1 MKLSWLLLP
10 ALAAGLVS
18 VGLAQNNAPARVVID
33 EDNWV
38 VFYDVP
44 SRRFRTI
51 RSNFVQRKFGAAAM
65 DLSTSA
71 THLAIEASRSTPA
84 IGSRLSEVS
93 DELVELGDNIESES
107 ITVAQLDAI
116 FGRAHWLLAQHYL
129 ASSRRSRDRRDFR
142 AAGLYLWAT
151 THHLERA
158 VLWSNA
164 RIDRKLHR
172 TLESLRLA
180 ATQIQDEQTAE
191 AAIREKP
198 LLRAEALLVEL
209 GRVIERPVVM
219 KLSEPPPG

>member
-1 MKLSWLLLP
+1 MRSPWFLVLP
-10 ALAAGLVS
+10 LVVATAS
-18 VGLAQNNAPARVVID
+18 LGSAQERSPARVVIT
-33 EDNWV
+33 EDSWV
-38 VFYDVP
+38 AFYDVP

-51 RSNFVQRKFGAAAM
+51 RSDFVQRKFAAAAI

-84 IGSRLSEVS
+84 ISSRLSDVS
-93 DELVELGDNIESES
+93 DELVELADNIESES
-107 ITVAQLDAI
+107 ITVTQLDAI

-129 ASSRRSRDRRDFR
+129 ASARRSRDRGDFR

-172 TLESLRLA
+172 TLESLRQM
-180 ATQIQDEQTAE
+180 ATQIQDEKTA
-191 AAIREKP
+191 AAVIREKP

-209 GRVIERPVVM
+209 GKVIDRPVVM